1 MEKHPICIS
10 RTIKFSEKLIGV
22 KCLKIKGKPNKGFPY
37 YAINKRKINLEFIKD
52 KGICEVGIF
61 NVLRRFNKL
70 PIPGSG
76 RIDFYPEG
84 SMASWIHVFSK
95 KLKVFNL
102 TKKYPKGTLLLG
114 NSKIAMYLGNG
125 EILHG
130 CEINEE
136 VSKGKLTNYDFLLV
150 CYPKNW
156 ILIE

>member
-70 PIPGSG
+70 EFI
-76 RIDFYPEG
+76 F
-84 SMASWIHVFSK
+84 
-95 KLKVFNL
+95 LNFN
-102 TKKYPKGTLLLG
+102 
-114 NSKIAMYLGNG
+114 
-125 EILHG
+125 
-130 CEINEE
+130 
-136 VSKGKLTNYDFLLV
+136 
-150 CYPKNW
+150 
-156 ILIE
+156 

>member
-10 RTIKFSEKLIGV
+10 RTVKFSERLIGV
-22 KCLKIKGKPNKGFPY
+22 KCPNLKVKPDKGFPY
-37 YAINKRKINLEFIKD
+37 YAINKKKINIEYIRD

-84 SMASWIHVFSK
+84 SMASWIYVFSK
-95 KLKVFNL
+95 KIKKFNSL
-102 TKKYPKGTLLLG
+102 KKYPKGTLLLG
-114 NSKIAMYLGNG
+114 YSKIAMYLGQG
-125 EILHG
+125 QILHG
-130 CEINEE
+130 CEVNEE
-136 VSKGKLTNYDFLLV
+136 VLKGKLIDYDFILV

-156 ILIE
+156 ILTE